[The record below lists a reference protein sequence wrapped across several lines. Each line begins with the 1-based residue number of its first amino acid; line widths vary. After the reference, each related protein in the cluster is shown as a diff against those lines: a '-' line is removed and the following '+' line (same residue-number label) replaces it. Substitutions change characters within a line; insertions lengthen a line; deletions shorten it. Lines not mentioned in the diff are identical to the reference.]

1 MELKKIIKDNNLEEL
16 FSKVT
21 IGIEKEGQRI
31 LENGHISKTDHPK
44 VLEPRHE

>member
-1 MELKKIIKDNNLEEL
+1 MELKNIIKDNNLEEL

-31 LENGHISKTDHPK
+31 LLQKQTILKF
-44 VLEPRHE
+44 